1 MQGPL
6 KEHKNV
12 QDENPALKRLQQ
24 DKENKLQLSQR
35 TICDMWVS
43 KHSRRILKV

>member
-24 DKENKLQLSQR
+24 DKENKY
-35 TICDMWVS
+35 TAVTEDNM
-43 KHSRRILKV
+43 